1 MMRFFACSR
10 GFRATLTAA
19 LGILLTAAAYAAPIT
34 GTVTNKT
41 TNKASAGD
49 DVVLIA
55 FAQGMQ
61 EAARTKTDGQ
71 GHFTLDIPDNGMH
84 LVRVDHQ
91 KAAYFEP
98 VPPGTKTVNVTVY
111 DVAPKVDGI
120 STEADVIRL
129 ETTPQGLHVV
139 QNYFVKNDSSPPR
152 TQFSNRAYE
161 IYLPPDAK
169 IEASAAMGPAGM
181 PVSSSPMKLDD
192 PGHYAFIFPV
202 RPGETRFQLS
212 YMLPYSGSYKFT
224 PRISMPTQNVAI
236 MLPKSMQFSGGA
248 MFQQADVDA
257 SAQTFLARNVQPSQ
271 ELAFAVSGTGSMPRD
286 SEQAGANAQAGQ
298 QAPAGMP
305 GAGDQAASAAPDNRP
320 GIGLGAPIDTPDPLQ
335 KYKWWILSGL
345 ALVLVVAAAFFLR
358 AKPTPAAAG
367 PGPAPAPLPN
377 PPASPLVPTAQ
388 AAFGPNGHSKALL
401 AALKDELFAL
411 ETERLEGKLSDAD
424 YAETKSALEVVL
436 RRALARQSAP

>member
-1 MMRFFACSR
+1 MRLFLRMHRC
-10 GFRATLTAA
+10 RAVSIAA
-19 LGILLTAAAYAAPIT
+19 LCVLLAAAAYASSIS

-41 TNKASAGD
+41 TNKPSAGD

-55 FAQGMQ
+55 FGQGMQ
-61 EAARTKTDGQ
+61 EAARTKADEQ

-98 VPPGTKTVNVTVY
+98 VPAGTKTVNVTVY
-111 DVAPKVDGI
+111 DVAAKVEGV
-120 STEADVIRL
+120 STEADVMRI

-139 QNYFVKNDSSPPR
+139 QNYFVKNESNPPR

-161 IYLPPDAK
+161 IYLPENAK

-181 PVSSSPMKLDD
+181 PVSSSPVKLDD

-212 YMLPYSGSYKFT
+212 YTLPYSGSYKFN
-224 PRISMPTQNVAI
+224 PRIALPTGNLAV
-236 MLPKSMQFSGGA
+236 MLPKTMQFTGGA
-248 MFQQADVDA
+248 PFQQADVDA
-257 SAQTFLARNVQPSQ
+257 TAQTYLARNVQPNQ
-271 ELAFAVSGTGSMPRD
+271 ALAFTVSGMGSMPRD
-286 SEQAGANAQAGQ
+286 SQQTGAEQEAGQ
-298 QAPAGMP
+298 QAGAGMP
-305 GAGDQAASAAPDNRP
+305 GAGEQPASAGPDNRP
-320 GIGLGAPIDTPDPLQ
+320 GGGLGTPIDTPDPLQ

-345 ALVLVVAAAFFLR
+345 ALVLVAAAAFFLR
-358 AKPTPAAAG
+358 VKPTG
-367 PGPAPAPLPN
+367 PPDAPAGAHLP
-377 PPASPLVPTAQ
+377 PSSPLTPAVKPLAV
-388 AAFGPNGHSKALL
+388 GNGHSKALL

-411 ETERLEGKLSDAD
+411 ETERLEGKLSEAD

>member
-1 MMRFFACSR
+1 MKLFACSR
-10 GFRATLTAA
+10 SCRAILAAA
-19 LGILLTAAAYAAPIT
+19 LGILLTAAAHAAPIT

-41 TNKASAGD
+41 TNKPSAGD

-91 KAAYFEP
+91 KATYFEP

-111 DVAPKVDGI
+111 DVAAKVDGI

-139 QNYFVKNDSSPPR
+139 QNYFVKNDSNPPR

-161 IYLPPDAK
+161 IYLPPDAR

-212 YMLPYSGSYKFT
+212 YTLQYSGSLKFT
-224 PRISMPTQNVAI
+224 PRISMPTENLAV

-248 MFQQADVDA
+248 PFQQADVDA
-257 SAQTFLARNVQPSQ
+257 SAQTYLARNVQPSQ
-271 ELAFAVSGTGSMPRD
+271 ALAFTVSGTGSMPRD
-286 SEQAGANAQAGQ
+286 SEQAGSNAQAGQ

-305 GAGDQAASAAPDNRP
+305 GAGEQPASAAPDNRP
-320 GIGLGAPIDTPDPLQ
+320 GGGLGTPIDTPDPLQ

-345 ALVLVVAAAFFLR
+345 VLVLVAAAAFFLR
-358 AKPTPAAAG
+358 TKPSPAVVASA
-367 PGPAPAPLPN
+367 PAPAPLPSALT
-377 PPASPLVPTAQ
+377 PTVPSVASV
-388 AAFGPNGHSKALL
+388 NGHSRALL

-411 ETERLEGKLSDAD
+411 ETERLEGKLSEAD
-424 YAETKSALEVVL
+424 YAETKSALEIVL
-436 RRALARQSAP
+436 RRALTRQSTQ